1 MKKAFALLFTSAVL
15 LSGATHAQE
24 LDAAAIA
31 AAKDSATRWLVQA
44 DAGKWPETWD
54 QLAPASQG
62 MVSKAAWE
70 ASAAPV
76 RDPLGA
82 VKSRTLQSAVFSR
95 NLPGAPAGD
104 YVVIQ
109 YATQF
114 TNKAGAVET
123 VVPMRTP
130 DGSWKVSGYFIR

>member
-15 LSGATHAQE
+15 LSGAVHAQDP
-24 LDAAAIA
+24 DAAAIA
-31 AAKDSATRWLVQA
+31 AARDSATRWLVLA
-44 DAGKWPETWD
+44 DAGKWSESWD
-54 QLAPASQG
+54 QMAPATQG
-62 MVSKAAWE
+62 MVTKTAWE

-82 VKSRTLQSAVFSR
+82 VKSRTLQSAVFSH
-95 NLPGAPAGD
+95 NPPGAPAGD

-109 YATQF
+109 YGTEFA
-114 TNKAGAVET
+114 NKGKAVET

>member
-15 LSGATHAQE
+15 LSGAARAQE
-24 LDAAAIA
+24 TEAASIA

-44 DAGKWPETWD
+44 DAGKWSDTWD
-54 QLAPASQG
+54 QMAPATQG
-62 MVSKAAWE
+62 MVSKAAW
-70 ASAAPV
+70 ATSAAPV

-82 VKSRTLQSAVFSR
+82 VKSRSLQSAVFSH
-95 NLPGAPAGD
+95 NPPGAPAGD
-104 YVVIQ
+104 YVIIQ
-109 YATQF
+109 YATDF
-114 TNKAGAVET
+114 ANKGKAVET